1 MAMDDL
7 SSPSTTPEVEVEVEV
22 RSLGSREGLGA
33 FAGEVESPAA
43 EVGLQEQDLG
53 RGEDRGREDQ
63 SGLVKGDGSVFGEVG
78 DGRSG
83 DGGLEEL
90 GLEGGENDLPV
101 LRDGSRDEDGVK
113 GKKAPRTE
121 IPDSEAD
128 IEEAVSPVQSDVGG
142 AMAQVSGDADGQDA
156 DEDGLMAGAR
166 GDEDHDVERDGAGG
180 GLEVDSSTALVNEVI
195 SPSFENEVLPANAL
209 DDDVPTA
216 TLNDESTHHEQ
227 KAEAKASPANPVL
240 DDSPHPS
247 SNDET
252 SQRLDNAI
260 VSTNAAHQDSDPVS
274 FVDDDSMTVFP
285 QITTLDF
292 QPAHTQAQ
300 TQTQT
305 QTQEE
310 DFVGSH
316 FADAIAVMSDA
327 GGGTRDPMSSNDD
340 AGVKNGDISL
350 QSSRELG
357 GGTQPLAESN
367 DVSEQVK
374 LDRDMAK
381 VDGGLD
387 LQLPVSVHS
396 DKAGEVTVEHVSL
409 KQHTVQDASGTGV
422 SPADQEDGTVST
434 PPEDEDTVM
443 SDETFQH
450 RETEAKD
457 GKVSPVQKAA
467 TAGVEI
473 QAGASDPKTTAS
485 MTARSIPDSED
496 DEELPDS
503 EPIVKEVEDSQAT
516 LPMISQSASIELA
529 ESNER
534 DVDATEAASSKK
546 STSTFKPPPKTPK
559 TSFKAPSLSTTTES
573 QYTEPTSS
581 PLKPEVTTSTPSKEN
596 KEEDK
601 TPPKS
606 FTATD
611 VSQNKDILMAELK
624 AIKIVS

>member
-1 MAMDDL
+1 
-7 SSPSTTPEVEVEVEV
+7 
-22 RSLGSREGLGA
+22 
-33 FAGEVESPAA
+33 
-43 EVGLQEQDLG
+43 
-53 RGEDRGREDQ
+53 
-63 SGLVKGDGSVFGEVG
+63 
-78 DGRSG
+78 
-83 DGGLEEL
+83 
-90 GLEGGENDLPV
+90 
-101 LRDGSRDEDGVK
+101 
-113 GKKAPRTE
+113 
-121 IPDSEAD
+121 
-128 IEEAVSPVQSDVGG
+128 
-142 AMAQVSGDADGQDA
+142 
-156 DEDGLMAGAR
+156 
-166 GDEDHDVERDGAGG
+166 
-180 GLEVDSSTALVNEVI
+180 
-195 SPSFENEVLPANAL
+195 
-209 DDDVPTA
+209 
-216 TLNDESTHHEQ
+216 
-227 KAEAKASPANPVL
+227 
-240 DDSPHPS
+240 
-247 SNDET
+247 
-252 SQRLDNAI
+252 
-260 VSTNAAHQDSDPVS
+260 
-274 FVDDDSMTVFP
+274 
-285 QITTLDF
+285 
-292 QPAHTQAQ
+292 
-300 TQTQT
+300 
-305 QTQEE
+305 
-310 DFVGSH
+310 
-316 FADAIAVMSDA
+316 
-327 GGGTRDPMSSNDD
+327 
-340 AGVKNGDISL
+340 
-350 QSSRELG
+350 
-357 GGTQPLAESN
+357 
-367 DVSEQVK
+367 
-374 LDRDMAK
+374 MAK

-396 DKAGEVTVEHVSL
+396 DKVGEVTVEHVSL

-457 GKVSPVQKAA
+457 GRVSPVQKAA

-624 AIKIVS
+624 AIKIASIQARNASLEVEIKKKKARLEEVTKELNYPAAETVKNHIKLLHDYNDIRDVGQGLVGMIADNRGVRIGELYEEFGVGLKD